1 MDFSQRK
8 LPSEAAAALRI
19 CPVNTVKPFA
29 LMLAPVYVFMKRN
42 AKFVAV
48 KGPLDFFSA
57 EELERLKTF
66 ELFYFPEFIDLILPF
81 RQVARRVKA
90 LLKWDPTGSS
100 TPLPPTPYEMSDG
113 VLRIVGPLW
122 SPLKSLESFFVSAF
136 SDELCEVLPGDELQA
151 ARDLDL
157 VQFERAVFISGW
169 MVFLL
174 LQLGVT
180 ELEYL
185 SGLRIEA
192 FRQSLGTSTRQ
203 FEAGSDEQELF
214 LILNDFFRGDRIDQ
228 ALGIG
233 YFQTRK
239 ERIARKIASRMNRVA
254 ESLIDPLAPA
264 VSTKGERGFING

>member
-8 LPSEAAAALRI
+8 LPSSAAAALRI

-29 LMLAPVYVFMKRN
+29 LMLAPVYVFMRQN
-42 AKFVAV
+42 AKFVSV
-48 KGPLDFFSA
+48 KAPLDFFSA
-57 EELERLKTF
+57 EELERLKAF
-66 ELFYFPEFIDLILPF
+66 EVFYFPEFIDLILPF

-90 LLKWDPTGSS
+90 LLKWDPTGSA
-100 TPLPPTPYEMSDG
+100 TPLPPAPYEISDG

-136 SDELCEVLPGDELQA
+136 SDELCEVLPGDELLA

-180 ELEYL
+180 DLEYL
-185 SGLRIEA
+185 SELRIEA
-192 FRQSLGTSTRQ
+192 FRLSLGKEDKS
-203 FEAGSDEQELF
+203 FEPGSDEDELF
-214 LILNDFFRGDRIDQ
+214 QILSEFFVGDKIDQ
-228 ALGIG
+228 ALGLG
-233 YFQTRK
+233 YFQQRE
-239 ERIARKIASRMNRVA
+239 ERVARKIASRMSRV
-254 ESLIDPLAPA
+254 EQSLIDPLAPA
-264 VSTKGERGFING
+264 VSTKGEKGFANG

>member
-1 MDFSQRK
+1 MDFSERK
-8 LPSEAAAALRI
+8 LPSEAAASLRI

-48 KGPLDFFSA
+48 KSPLDFFSA

-66 ELFYFPEFIDLILPF
+66 EVFYFPQFIDLILPF

-90 LLKWDPTGSS
+90 LLKWDPTNSA

-113 VLRIVGPLW
+113 ILRIVGPLW

-136 SDELCEVLPGDELQA
+136 SDELCEVLPGEELQR

-157 VQFERAVFISGW
+157 VQFERAVFISAW
-169 MVFLL
+169 MVFLF

-185 SGLRIEA
+185 SRLRIEA
-192 FRQSLGTSTRQ
+192 FRQSLGTATEP
-203 FEAGSDEQELF
+203 FEAGSDEEELF

-228 ALGIG
+228 ALGLG
-233 YFQTRK
+233 YFKTRQ
-239 ERIARKIASRMNRVA
+239 ERIARKIASRMNRVS
-254 ESLIDPLAPA
+254 ERLIDPLAPP
-264 VSTKGERGFING
+264 VSIKGERGFIHG